1 MYRIKGRKI
10 PITILWR
17 YIMKKIRN
25 ILALTIAGVMVLG
38 ITGCGSTSAT
48 TNNNGTVAATD
59 ADGTA
64 IKTAVDGKLVWAT
77 NAEFP
82 PYEYHGT
89 NGEVSGIDAEIT
101 AAIAEELGLEAQ
113 CEDMQFDS
121 IIPAVTSGKADIGIA
136 GMTITE
142 DRLENVNFS
151 TPYISAGQV
160 AIVPD
165 GSDITSVDDLTGK
178 TIGVQLGTTGDTYV
192 TTEIEGVTVDRYNKG
207 FEAVQALT
215 QGKVD
220 AVVIDNEPAKSFV
233 ASGDG
238 IKILDEPITE
248 EQYAIAIN
256 KDNEALLNAVN
267 DALAKMEESGKLNE
281 IISKYIGDDAI
292 EIEEDTASESESI
305 DEAATEVTT
314 AA

>member
-1 MYRIKGRKI
+1 
-10 PITILWR
+10 
-17 YIMKKIRN
+17 MKKFKN
-25 ILALTIAGVMVLG
+25 VLALALAGVMVLG
-38 ITGCGSTSAT
+38 MAGCGGTSAT
-48 TNNNGTVAATD
+48 DSEQTTGTAA
-59 ADGTA
+59 ADTA

-82 PYEYHGT
+82 PYEYHDT
-89 NGEVSGIDAEIT
+89 NGDVTGIDAEIA

-136 GMTITE
+136 GMTITD

-160 AIVPD
+160 AIVTED
-165 GSDITSVDDLTGK
+165 SAIASVDDLAGK

-192 TTEIEGVTVDRYNKG
+192 STEIDGVTVERYNKG

-233 ASGDG
+233 ESGEG

-248 EQYAIAIN
+248 EQYAIAIS

-267 DALAKMEESGKLNE
+267 EALADMQDNGKLDE
-281 IISKYIGDDAI
+281 IIAKYIGDNAI
-292 EIEEDTASESESI
+292 EIEEATDSESEAESEADSEAESV
-305 DEAATEVTT
+305 DEAATETTT